1 MKKKTALIIIF
12 SFMIFSIFLTSF
24 IQNVVIKDEKGNNNQ
39 PKDEKVDTIPPEL
52 ILKESKLIIYQD
64 DILNYE
70 AIIVSAKDDVDGD
83 ISSSAEHNIIDT
95 SEVGEYK
102 LEYKV
107 KDNVEFSY
115 KHTIGNQTSYTY
127 SLKLVECIV
136 NEIVNNPDL
145 FVTIKSK
152 LQK

>member
-12 SFMIFSIFLTSF
+12 SFMIFSIVLTSF
-24 IQNVVIKDEKGNNNQ
+24 IQNVVVREVKGNDNQ
-39 PKDEKVDTIPPEL
+39 QNKEKVDTIPPEL

-70 AIIVSAKDDVDGD
+70 AFIVSAKDDVDGD
-83 ISSSAEHNIIDT
+83 IGSSVEHNIIDT

-107 KDNVEFSY
+107 KDNAGNETVE
-115 KHTIGNQTSYTY
+115 TINIIVRE
-127 SLKLVECIV
+127 KLDVAE
-136 NEIVNNPDL
+136 D
-145 FVTIKSK
+145 
-152 LQK
+152 